1 MDIHPTVWSSRGHYV
16 YAYVDPRNEAIRY
29 IGKGTGA
36 RAVAHLED
44 RHRSPKTEWIQELK
58 DMNISPA
65 STSWRE
71 SFRRQALRLERT
83 LIDAIGIGEHRLT
96 NKVRGHG
103 VKTEARTHPE
113 EIAVKMNPEPLV
125 AHHRLLVVKLNKHFR
140 PGLDPMQLV

>member
-1 MDIHPTVWSSRGHYV
+1 MDIHPTVWSSLGHYV
-16 YAYVDPRNEAIRY
+16 YAYVDPNEAIRY

-58 DMNISPA
+58 DMNIQPRIDILARNLS
-65 STSWRE
+65 E
-71 SFRRQALRLERT
+71 RQALRLERT

-103 VKTEARTHPE
+103 V
-113 EIAVKMNPEPLV
+113 N
-125 AHHRLLVVKLNKHFR
+125 
-140 PGLDPMQLV
+140 